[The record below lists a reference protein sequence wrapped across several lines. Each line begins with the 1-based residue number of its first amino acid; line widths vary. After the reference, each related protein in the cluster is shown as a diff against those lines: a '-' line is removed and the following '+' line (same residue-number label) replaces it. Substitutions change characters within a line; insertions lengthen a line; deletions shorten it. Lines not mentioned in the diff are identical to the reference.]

1 MNRRD
6 ARISAFCLLFESDFH
21 PDCSFDEIYERAED
35 VGEVKINSFTKSL
48 FEAVINNKDAIDETI
63 GSSSNKWKI
72 SRFSAVTRAIVRL
85 AVGEIMFTDVP
96 PKVAINEAVEISKV
110 YDEEKATSFING
122 ILNNIAHN
130 LGKIEG

>member
-48 FEAVINNKDAIDETI
+48 FEAVINNKDAIDEAI